1 MTNTRNRRIG
11 VIAGLVILIS
21 FFGVNQYFSQ
31 LKEEP
36 PRRPATKSV
45 PMVEVMPALNTS
57 VSTALRI
64 EGELVAYDKIDLFAE
79 VSGTLESTD
88 RPFKVGSYFPKG
100 SILVDINDQEA
111 RLNLL
116 SQKATLQ
123 NAITQLMPDLK
134 IDYPQSFNQWKTYLD
149 DFDLEKKLLPF
160 PEPLNQQEKYF
171 IASRNLHTQFYSI
184 KSAEE
189 RLSKYTLYAPFSGV
203 LTNATINPGSL
214 IRVGQK
220 LGELMNTGSYE
231 LQAII
236 PLSEL
241 KYIRK
246 GNPVAL
252 ISDDIN
258 GKWAGTVSR
267 ISNQIDPGTQ
277 TVQVFIRVSGKG
289 LREGMYLTGNV
300 AAPAIE
306 DAMELPRNLLI
317 EQNTVFT
324 VQDTILTLHPVDV
337 IKLTKE
343 AVIVQG
349 LPNGTPLLATPLPNA
364 YDGMLVKQKSGA
376 KHTDQA
382 PATPI
387 GSIE

>member
-45 PMVEVMPALNTS
+45 PMVEVMPAFNTS
-57 VSTALRI
+57 ISTALRL

-123 NAITQLMPDLK
+123 NAVTQLMPDLK

-149 DFDLEKKLLPF
+149 DFDLEKKLAPF

-231 LQAII
+231 LQATI

-241 KYIRK
+241 KYVRK

-306 DAMELPRNLLI
+306 DAMELPRNLLV

-324 VQDTILTLHPVDV
+324 VQDTILILHPVNV

-364 YDGMLVKQKSGA
+364 YDGMVVKQKSGA
-376 KHTDQA
+376 KHTDKA
-382 PATPI
+382 LTTPI

>member
-1 MTNTRNRRIG
+1 MTNTKNRRIG

-134 IDYPQSFNQWKTYLD
+134 IDYPKSFNQWKTYL
-149 DFDLEKKLLPF
+149 
-160 PEPLNQQEKYF
+160 
-171 IASRNLHTQFYSI
+171 
-184 KSAEE
+184 
-189 RLSKYTLYAPFSGV
+189 
-203 LTNATINPGSL
+203 
-214 IRVGQK
+214 
-220 LGELMNTGSYE
+220 
-231 LQAII
+231 
-236 PLSEL
+236 
-241 KYIRK
+241 
-246 GNPVAL
+246 VA
-252 ISDDIN
+252 
-258 GKWAGTVSR
+258 
-267 ISNQIDPGTQ
+267 
-277 TVQVFIRVSGKG
+277 
-289 LREGMYLTGNV
+289 
-300 AAPAIE
+300 
-306 DAMELPRNLLI
+306 
-317 EQNTVFT
+317 
-324 VQDTILTLHPVDV
+324 
-337 IKLTKE
+337 
-343 AVIVQG
+343 
-349 LPNGTPLLATPLPNA
+349 
-364 YDGMLVKQKSGA
+364 
-376 KHTDQA
+376 
-382 PATPI
+382 
-387 GSIE
+387 